1 MDGLTF
7 DLKILQLQLAY
18 LIVIS
23 ALNKGT
29 KYHEQLAT
37 LISFILD

>member
-7 DLKILQLQLAY
+7 DLKILQLAY